1 MGPEDLDQI
10 LKGLPIPR
18 DPRVLVG
25 LETSDDAGVYQLND
39 EIALVQTVDFFTPIV
54 DDPFTFGQIAVA
66 NALSD
71 VYAMGGTPLTGM
83 NLVAFPIK
91 TLPPSVLRNI
101 LLGGLSKMKEAG
113 VALVGGHSIDDPE
126 IKYGLAVTGTVH
138 PQKILT
144 NAKAKAGDKLVLTKR
159 LGTGIISTA
168 LKAGMASEEA
178 IRKSVESMAALN
190 RTASEWMRKFGAHAC
205 TDITGFSFIGH
216 ALEMAAASQVGMV
229 IQSNAV
235 PIFSEAMAYAKMGLI
250 PGGASSNR
258 DFFSCR
264 AEVHSGV
271 PPLLVDLFYDPQ
283 TSGGL
288 LISLPSGEADALVAA
303 LKKEENI
310 DSWIVGEVVK
320 EPPGRIQIL

>member
-10 LKGLPIPR
+10 LKGLPIPK

-25 LETSDDAGVYQLND
+25 LDTSDDAGVYQLN
-39 EIALVQTVDFFTPIV
+39 EEVALVQTVDFFTPIV

-91 TLPPSVLRNI
+91 TLSPSILKDI
-101 LLGGLSKMKEAG
+101 LLGGLSKMKEGG
-113 VALVGGHSIDDPE
+113 VALVGGHTIDDPE
-126 IKYGLAVTGTVH
+126 IKYGLAVTGVVH
-138 PQKILT
+138 PNEILT
-144 NAKAKAGDKLVLTKR
+144 NARAKTGDRLVLTKP

-168 LKAGMASEEA
+168 LKARMASEEA
-178 IRKSVESMAALN
+178 IRKSVESMGALN
-190 RTASEWMRKFGAHAC
+190 RAASEWMKKFGAHAC

-216 ALEMAAASQVGMV
+216 ALEMAIASQVGMV
-229 IQSNAV
+229 VQSKAV
-235 PIFSEAMAYAKMGLI
+235 PVFQEAVEYAKLGLI

-264 AEVHSGV
+264 VDVDPGV
-271 PPLLVDLFYDPQ
+271 PALLVDLFYDPQ

-288 LISLPSGEADALVAA
+288 LISLPPGEAEEYVATLKIEKNVDASV
-303 LKKEENI
+303 
-310 DSWIVGEVVK
+310 VGEVVK
-320 EPPGRIQIL
+320 EPPGKIRIL